1 MTLRLENKVAL
12 ITGAGTGIGYATA
25 IRFAEEG
32 ARIVA
37 TGLEQGPLDSLVAD
51 IEQLGGEAI
60 GIQQDVTIEAR
71 WAQVI
76 DQAMTRFGRI
86 DVLVNNAG
94 IGIPGNVEEETLEG
108 WRRTQ
113 CVNMEGVFLGT
124 QAAIKA
130 MKPHGGSIIN
140 VSSIEGIVGE
150 PDAAAYNA
158 SKGGVRIFT
167 KSAAIHCGRMGYNI
181 RVNSLHP
188 GFIETPL
195 TTTNFVEQF
204 GEAVAKAFIA
214 DKESKI
220 PLGKMGQ
227 PIDMANGC
235 LFLASDESR
244 YMTGAE
250 LVMDGGFTAH

>member
-1 MTLRLENKVAL
+1 MTLRLDNKVAL

-25 IRFAEEG
+25 HRFAEEG

-37 TGLEQGPLDSLVAD
+37 TGLEAGPLETLVAE
-51 IEQLGGEAI
+51 IKSKGGDAI
-60 GIQQDVTIEAR
+60 AIVQDVTDEAR
-71 WAQVI
+71 WGEVI
-76 DQAMTRFGRI
+76 DQAITKFGQL
-86 DVLVNNAG
+86 DVLINNAG
-94 IGIPGNVEEETLEG
+94 IGIPGNVEEETLSK
-108 WRRTQ
+108 WRKTQ
-113 CVNMEGVFLGT
+113 AVNMEGVFLGT
-124 QAAIKA
+124 QAAIKV
-130 MKPHGGSIIN
+130 MKGHGGSIIN

-158 SKGGVRIFT
+158 SKGGVRIFS

-181 RVNSLHP
+181 RVNTLHP

-204 GEAVAKAFIA
+204 GEEVAKAFVA

-250 LVMDGGFTAH
+250 LVMDGGFTAQ